1 MILRLILF
9 LFGGILIS
17 LGDRVQLAY
26 GLLTQDD
33 TSFFGQAWWVIP
45 TFGLVSVALYD
56 GFRLTRHLTKE
67 APREATLKS
76 CALACVLF
84 LAAYASTGPLDAWGP
99 WLAVL
104 LTALWI
110 PRVIARRSRA
120 ALLFSILLALLGP
133 LGEIAQVNTG
143 RFAYDHPDLGQVPSW
158 LFAIYLHGALAVHEL
173 ESYLSA
179 RSAASPAKA

>member
-1 MILRLILF
+1 MLLRLLLF

-17 LGDRVQLAY
+17 LGDRVHLAY
-26 GLLTQDD
+26 GVLTQDD
-33 TSFFGQAWWVIP
+33 ASFFGQAWWVVP
-45 TFGLVSVALYD
+45 TFGCVSVVLYD

-67 APREATLKS
+67 APREATLKTS
-76 CALACVLF
+76 ALACALF

-99 WLAVL
+99 WLAAL

-120 ALLFSILLALLGP
+120 ALVFSLLLALLGP
-133 LGEIAQVNTG
+133 LGEVVQASTG

-173 ESYLSA
+173 EGLIAARFAAPQA
-179 RSAASPAKA
+179 RS